1 MESPVIHQTSQLRY
15 GGNTADAAS
24 GCRGGEAQGVMQQEL
39 KDAEVRFEQFVKLK
53 EVAMLDDLNQERLT
67 ESMGD
72 NVKRRSKMEKALREI
87 EKVLQEVVK
96 VGSLVE
102 LCMEKVVEEEIT
114 VAELPFTLQEKVSR
128 WPDLSKMETEEKINK
143 MFRLLEEV
151 VGILMIQQ

>member
-1 MESPVIHQTSQLRY
+1 MEAKQLLQQVV
-15 GGNTADAAS
+15 A
-24 GCRGGEAQGVMQQEL
+24 GVDSLKEVVLQEL
-39 KDAEVRFEQFVKLK
+39 KEAEGRFEQFVKLK
-53 EVAMLDDLNQERLT
+53 EVAMLDERNQERLA

-72 NVKRRSKMEKALREI
+72 NVKRRRKMEKALEEI

-128 WPDLSKMETEEKINK
+128 WPDLSKMETEERISK
-143 MFRLLEEV
+143 MYRLLEEV
-151 VGILMIQQ
+151 VSILAIQQ

>member
-1 MESPVIHQTSQLRY
+1 MEAKQLLQQVV
-15 GGNTADAAS
+15 A
-24 GCRGGEAQGVMQQEL
+24 GVVQLKEVVQQEL
-39 KDAEVRFEQFVKLK
+39 KDAEVRFGQFVKLK
-53 EVAMLDDLNQERLT
+53 EVAMLDVRNQERLA

-72 NVKRRSKMEKALREI
+72 NVKRRRKMEKALEEI

-128 WPDLSKMETEEKINK
+128 WPDVSKMETEEKISK
-143 MFRLLEEV
+143 MYRLLEEV
-151 VGILMIQQ
+151 VSILAIQQ

>member
-1 MESPVIHQTSQLRY
+1 MEAKQLLQQVV
-15 GGNTADAAS
+15 A
-24 GCRGGEAQGVMQQEL
+24 GVVQLKEVVQQEL

-53 EVAMLDDLNQERLT
+53 EVAMLDERNQERLT

-102 LCMEKVVEEEIT
+102 LCMEKLVEVELT

>member
-1 MESPVIHQTSQLRY
+1 MEATQLMQ
-15 GGNTADAAS
+15 
-24 GCRGGEAQGVMQQEL
+24 QGVAGVVKLKEVVQQEL

-53 EVAMLDDLNQERLT
+53 EVAMLDERNQERLT
-67 ESMGD
+67 ESIGD
-72 NVKRRSKMEKALREI
+72 NLKRRSKMEKALREI

-102 LCMEKVVEEEIT
+102 MCMEKLVEEELT

>member
-1 MESPVIHQTSQLRY
+1 MEAKQLLQQVV
-15 GGNTADAAS
+15 A
-24 GCRGGEAQGVMQQEL
+24 GVVQLKEVVQQEL
-39 KDAEVRFEQFVKLK
+39 KDAEVRFGQFVKLK
-53 EVAMLDDLNQERLT
+53 EVAMLDLRNQERLA

-72 NVKRRSKMEKALREI
+72 NVKRRRKMEKALEEI

-102 LCMEKVVEEEIT
+102 LCMEKVVEEEMT